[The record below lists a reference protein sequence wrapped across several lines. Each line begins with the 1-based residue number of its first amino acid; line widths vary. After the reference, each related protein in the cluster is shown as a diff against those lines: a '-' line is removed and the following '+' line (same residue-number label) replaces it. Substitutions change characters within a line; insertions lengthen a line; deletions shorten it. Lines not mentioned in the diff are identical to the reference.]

1 MSKEAVYP
9 KRFNFKE
16 VQKKWMKYWRE
27 EKIYSFDINRE
38 DEIFSIDTPPPFVSG
53 DLHMGHILNHSW
65 IDFVA
70 RYHKLKGDN
79 VYFPQGFDCHGLPV
93 ELAVQKEYGISQHQR
108 DVFLEKCVEWVDNN
122 IRNMRR
128 QFDDLGYSSDW
139 DYTYRTMN
147 DDYKYKVQLSLLK
160 FYNEGWLYRE
170 KFPTHYCMNCETSLA
185 KAEVGYMEQSGYLW
199 YMKFPI
205 VGTTDE
211 FITIAT
217 TRPEYMEAC
226 VAILINPNDDR
237 YYHLSA
243 AEIKIPF
250 TDRIVRVYMDKS
262 VDMNFGTG
270 IVYVCTYGDEMDIKW
285 KLQYDLEEI
294 QIFTEDGNMNENSKY
309 QGLTIL
315 EAREQVVA
323 DLKKIGL
330 IEKVEDYEH
339 SIIIHSERSSCRKPI
354 EYLPVYQWFINVK
367 DFTQD
372 IIESAEK
379 MIWRPEKQK
388 QRLLDWANGLDWNW
402 VISRQRVFGTPI
414 PFWYCAECGEII
426 TPSKEDLP
434 LDPVTTPPP
443 VNECPKC
450 KNTKLIGEKDV
461 CDCWIDSSITPLE
474 IAKWEEETG
483 EKNFYE
489 RAYLKAKVHRP
500 QGYEIIRTWLFYTL
514 FRCKK
519 LTGKDPFYEVMING
533 MVAGPDGR
541 HMSKSLGNAIS
552 PDEIM
557 PLYGADAIRQWAAMG
572 SLGDD
577 YPFEFSWINLQTKQP
592 IPNSVIM
599 EEKIKLPEVK
609 FNKKFGIR
617 CDQLV
622 GTSRFITK
630 IWNAYRFLFMNL
642 NKIDIPNLNIKAKEL
657 SPIDCFYYSEF
668 NNHLEIISG
677 YYDEYNWHGATLS
690 LRSFFWND
698 LCDNYIEAIK
708 HKFYSNDHRIR
719 EISLKNA
726 LDLFYKVLILSAVTM
741 PFISEEIN
749 SIIYKNF
756 TNLKSIHQERW
767 PDQYPEVSEDLANIG
782 KTGIELIKF
791 LRMNKSK
798 LQIPLNQE
806 IPRVIIIS
814 ERNQLKNISK
824 LSNDIKNTIRIDKLD
839 IIEISEESKIKDVPL
854 FKENIKDLGIAIYIY
869 NS

>member
-1 MSKEAVYP
+1 
-9 KRFNFKE
+9 
-16 VQKKWMKYWRE
+16 
-27 EKIYSFDINRE
+27 
-38 DEIFSIDTPPPFVSG
+38 
-53 DLHMGHILNHSW
+53 
-65 IDFVA
+65 
-70 RYHKLKGDN
+70 
-79 VYFPQGFDCHGLPV
+79 
-93 ELAVQKEYGISQHQR
+93 
-108 DVFLEKCVEWVDNN
+108 
-122 IRNMRR
+122 
-128 QFDDLGYSSDW
+128 
-139 DYTYRTMN
+139 
-147 DDYKYKVQLSLLK
+147 
-160 FYNEGWLYRE
+160 
-170 KFPTHYCMNCETSLA
+170 
-185 KAEVGYMEQSGYLW
+185 
-199 YMKFPI
+199 
-205 VGTTDE
+205 
-211 FITIAT
+211 
-217 TRPEYMEAC
+217 
-226 VAILINPNDDR
+226 
-237 YYHLSA
+237 
-243 AEIKIPF
+243 
-250 TDRIVRVYMDKS
+250 
-262 VDMNFGTG
+262 
-270 IVYVCTYGDEMDIKW
+270 
-285 KLQYDLEEI
+285 
-294 QIFTEDGNMNENSKY
+294 
-309 QGLTIL
+309 
-315 EAREQVVA
+315 
-323 DLKKIGL
+323 
-330 IEKVEDYEH
+330 
-339 SIIIHSERSSCRKPI
+339 
-354 EYLPVYQWFINVK
+354 
-367 DFTQD
+367 
-372 IIESAEK
+372 

-519 LTGKDPFYEVMING
+519 LTGKDPFY
-533 MVAGPDGR
+533 
-541 HMSKSLGNAIS
+541 
-552 PDEIM
+552 DEIM